1 MQPAEHQRL
10 SGPEAAHYLGISAST
25 LSKLRVFGGG
35 PKFHKLGRRVVYDS
49 SDLDDWFAARQ
60 RSSTSDNGAAGQPAP
75 RNRRCRDAA
84 REGREAAARQ

>member
-35 PKFHKLGRRVVYDS
+35 PKFYKLGRRVVYDS

-60 RSSTSDNGAAGQPAP
+60 RSSTSDSGAAGQPAP
-75 RNRRCRDAA
+75 RNRRGRDAA